1 MEDFARLL
9 FLLIDGLEL
18 ICLLLVLI
26 TKFIAIGVT
35 GYLKNHAV
43 QQLLKRDLD
52 SDSESI
58 LTFKGS
64 CTIFINALLIK
75 LNWDIFN
82 FEYEKTVDK
91 CSCFIPVIEVYPGLS
106 VALRR
111 LRSCSN
117 AFNSSV
123 IV

>member
-64 CTIFINALLIK
+64 CTIFISALLIK
-75 LNWDIFN
+75 LNWDIF
-82 FEYEKTVDK
+82 EYEK
-91 CSCFIPVIEVYPGLS
+91 
-106 VALRR
+106 
-111 LRSCSN
+111 
-117 AFNSSV
+117 
-123 IV
+123 IVHNLWTINVHVL